1 MKKIKTKAIKIG
13 GTALETIEKLSK
25 TTFRT
30 LKGSAEML
38 IELGKIRLDTLNKFF
53 IQQKKSDTKS
63 IEKSKN
69 NNEDE

>member
-1 MKKIKTKAIKIG
+1 MNKIKTKAIKIG
-13 GTALETIEKLSK
+13 GDALETIEKLSK

-38 IELGKIRLDTLNKFF
+38 IDLGKIRLDILNEF
-53 IQQKKSDTKS
+53 IEQQKKSDTKS

-69 NNEDE
+69 NNDE

>member
-25 TTFRT
+25 TKFRT